1 MGYFVTQKNTVIGTK
16 SGHCIQ
22 FTGGVPT
29 WVPPLAEVEVAHFPG
44 ITATTKDAQ
53 DAITSAAAGSAG
65 DLSAATLSTT
75 VVAIDPGVVAKFVDG
90 IRQLVQSNDTAD
102 FTANGTPKAKS
113 LLRVCGVEPS
123 KLELAESFA
132 AYQRTLQ
139 DPATRVEV

>member
-22 FTGGVPT
+22 FAGGVPT
-29 WVPPLAEVEVAHFPG
+29 WVPPLAEAEVAHFPG

-53 DAITSAAAGSAG
+53 DAIASAASGSAG
-65 DLSAATLSTT
+65 DLSSATLATP
-75 VVAIDPGVVAKFVDG
+75 VAAIDPSVVTKFVDG